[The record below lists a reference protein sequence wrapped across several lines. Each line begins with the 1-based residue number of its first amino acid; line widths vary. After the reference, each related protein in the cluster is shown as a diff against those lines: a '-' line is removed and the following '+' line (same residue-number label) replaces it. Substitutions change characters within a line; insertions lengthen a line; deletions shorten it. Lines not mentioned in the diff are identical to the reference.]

1 MDEKSVDKLSV
12 EYIDIRSRRERLKG
26 LYEAEDE
33 ELASQM
39 ALVESQLLEVLNSTD
54 ADSIS
59 THTAT
64 VMRRVS
70 KRYSTTNWDAVYKLV
85 AKHDAFGVLEK
96 RIHNTNMKQFLEEHP
111 DEYPAGLNVDSRYAV
126 TVRRKTSTPE

>member
-1 MDEKSVDKLSV
+1 MEEKSVDKLSV
-12 EYIDIRSRRERLKG
+12 EYINIRSTRELLKQKF
-26 LYEAEDE
+26 ESEDNILE
-33 ELASQM
+33 GQLA
-39 ALVESQLLEVLNSTD
+39 LIESQLLEVLNSTD

-59 THTAT
+59 TPTAT

>member
-1 MDEKSVDKLSV
+1 MEEKSVDKLSA
-12 EYIDIRSRRERLKG
+12 EYISVRTRRDLLKEKF
-26 LYEAEDE
+26 EAEDAL
-33 ELASQM
+33 LAEQLSNI
-39 ALVESQLLEVLNSTD
+39 ESQLLEVLNSTD

-59 THTAT
+59 TSHAT

-85 AKHDAFGVLEK
+85 AKHGAFAVLEK
-96 RIHNTNMKQFLEEHP
+96 RIHNTNMRQFLEEHP

-126 TVRRKTSTPE
+126 TVRRKTSTSE

>member
-1 MDEKSVDKLSV
+1 MEEKSVDKLSV

-59 THTAT
+59 TPTAT

>member
-1 MDEKSVDKLSV
+1 MEEKSVDKLSA
-12 EYIDIRSRRERLKG
+12 EYISVRTRRDLLKEKF
-26 LYEAEDE
+26 EAEDAL
-33 ELASQM
+33 LAEQLSNI
-39 ALVESQLLEVLNSTD
+39 ESQLLEVLNSTD

-59 THTAT
+59 TSHAT
-64 VMRRVS
+64 VIRRVS

-85 AKHDAFGVLEK
+85 AKHGAFAVLEK
-96 RIHNTNMKQFLEEHP
+96 RIHNTNMRQFLEEHP

>member
-1 MDEKSVDKLSV
+1 MEEKSVDKLSA
-12 EYIDIRSRRERLKG
+12 EYISVRTRRELLKEKF
-26 LYEAEDE
+26 EAEDAL
-33 ELASQM
+33 LAEQ
-39 ALVESQLLEVLNSTD
+39 LGNIESQLLEVLNSTD

-59 THTAT
+59 TSHAT
-64 VMRRVS
+64 VIRRVS

-85 AKHDAFGVLEK
+85 AKHGAFAVLEK
-96 RIHNTNMKQFLEEHP
+96 RIHNTNMRQFLEEHP